1 MKHHAIVDSMC
12 DNHVTCSGHVEKSAW
27 VSVDHLKVVA
37 MGEVYI
43 AYDKENDRI
52 SGAFRTF
59 KDAETADPVLSH
71 QPRYPR
77 LWAG

>member
-1 MKHHAIVDSMC
+1 MPCVCA
-12 DNHVTCSGHVEKSAW
+12 CSGHVEQSAW
-27 VSVDHLKVVA
+27 VSIDHLKVVA

-43 AYDKENDRI
+43 AYDVERDKI

-59 KDAETADPVLSH
+59 KDAQNADPILAH

-77 LWAG
+77 LNTQKEDRPRN